1 MLGVF
6 QYFAKELWTLYIQI
20 VRILLAQIFDAVN

>member
-6 QYFAKELWTLYIQI
+6 QYFTKELWTLYIQI
-20 VRILLAQIFDAVN
+20 VWILLAEIFDAVN